1 MSRALVL
8 FVAAS
13 SLCAAVRAAP
23 EVMLELRSDAKVASE
38 TVTLGQLARLR
49 SKDLDLLRQLV
60 NLPMGRAPRPG
71 QVARIRRDDV
81 LAWIERHAGV
91 QRERIG
97 WVGAEQG
104 RIQRPVVRVRGED
117 VATAAQAAVRGWLAE
132 AGLRGEVHVAVLP
145 RDLEVPEAAVSL
157 RVRHLP
163 MLQLRRRMLVWVDVR
178 AGEALVRS
186 VPVSL
191 ERTAGV
197 PLQLAAAARELSFAA
212 APRVAGDAE
221 GPWSVSRGEWAVLRS
236 MAGAVA
242 LESRVEVLQDG
253 RRGDRVRVRQ
263 QGVAGSLLARVSGKG
278 QLELAP

>member
-23 EVMLELRSDAKVASE
+23 EVMLELRSDAKVGSE

-71 QVARIRRDDV
+71 QVAGIRREDV

-104 RIQRPVVRVRGED
+104 RIQRPVVRVRGEG
-117 VATAAQAAVRGWLAE
+117 VATAALVAVRSWLAE
-132 AGLRGEVHVAVLP
+132 AGLPGEVHVAVLP
-145 RDLEVPEAAVSL
+145 RDIEVPEAAVSF

-163 MLQLRRRMLVWVDVR
+163 VLQLRRRMLVWVDIW

-191 ERTAGV
+191 EGPAGI
-197 PLQLAAAARELSFAA
+197 PLQLAAAARELSPAA
-212 APRVAGDAE
+212 APSAGDTE

-253 RRGDRVRVRQ
+253 RRGDKVRVRQ